1 MDWVGNGEV
10 RWKRGD
16 RFSQFSHMNVTWYT
30 LMPQYQPTAPTSL
43 HTASAGSET
52 QLRQGRRWLHF
63 ETLCGHFG
71 ISKASRKEGVG
82 KSCHLLSTTFC
93 VIINMGKHKAPT
105 LQLSKQSVCEP
116 SQRCITCTCCF
127 LCKGQRPIVDTCAN
141 EAIPQWGNL
150 RAWLWLSCCCFP
162 LVGIFK

>member
-1 MDWVGNGEV
+1 
-10 RWKRGD
+10 
-16 RFSQFSHMNVTWYT
+16 
-30 LMPQYQPTAPTSL
+30 MPQYQPTAPTSL

-93 VIINMGKHKAPT
+93 VIIWATTK
-105 LQLSKQSVCEP
+105 LQPCNFQSTVCEP

-127 LCKGQRPIVDTCAN
+127 LFARGKGPLW
-141 EAIPQWGNL
+141 IPVPTKLFHNG
-150 RAWLWLSCCCFP
+150 
-162 LVGIFK
+162 GIFVHGYDYNAVASHL